1 MPAGSPFFARIKRDV
16 LAIMASVPPGR
27 LVTFRDIG
35 AHLDVVPRHPAYI
48 LATLDPIEA
57 GQVPWHRAVNEAGQL
72 DRPKT
77 DDTGASQRALLEA
90 EGHLIAPDG
99 RILDLAQ
106 RLVEVASL
114 PHGIPV
120 QRRPADAP
128 KAPARKRKPAAR

>member
-27 LVTFRDIG
+27 LVTFKDIG
-35 AHLDVVPRHPAYI
+35 AHLDVVPRHAAYI

-57 GQVPWHRAVNEAGQL
+57 GQVPWYRAVNEAGQL

-90 EGHLIAPDG
+90 EGHVIAPDG